1 MSIFTILTYAM
12 LIMVVVT
19 GVASLPRELGIRWD
33 RRGLKRRVLPPQ
45 ARRVLR
51 HRA

>member
-1 MSIFTILTYAM
+1 MNIFTILTYAM
-12 LIMVVVT
+12 LTLVVVT
-19 GVASLPRELGIRWD
+19 GVASLPRRW
-33 RRGLKRRVLPPQ
+33 LKSRILPPQ